1 MACALKAS
9 EAETKRQQIEPLQ
22 MIAAGKADFLTRTA
36 HGVRHLKMF
45 SVDLTFCG
53 KGVEGHW
60 RRGVLDYRIDTLD
73 GICSKCR
80 DLVELAMK
88 EAAACPKQ

>member
-1 MACALKAS
+1 
-9 EAETKRQQIEPLQ
+9 
-22 MIAAGKADFLTRTA
+22 
-36 HGVRHLKMF
+36 MF